1 MNSKSGVRTRNS
13 RFQKALNISNG
24 EDEVITIYET
34 SNNRSKIYQRR
45 KDPLENTSSE
55 ATTPFKDRIRKKKI
69 NNNLTEIH
77 VVKETGKS
85 MKIKEKIP
93 KPQKEK

>member
-55 ATTPFKDRIRKKKI
+55 ATTPFKDRIKKKKI

-85 MKIKEKIP
+85 MKNKRENSKTV
-93 KPQKEK
+93 